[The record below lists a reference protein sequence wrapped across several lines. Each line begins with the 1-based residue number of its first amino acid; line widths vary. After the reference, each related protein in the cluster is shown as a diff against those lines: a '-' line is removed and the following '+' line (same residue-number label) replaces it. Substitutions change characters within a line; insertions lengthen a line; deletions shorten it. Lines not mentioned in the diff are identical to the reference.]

1 MLPTPPPKNAG
12 PVESAVDTIADYPG
26 RGLDETALAIPGGD
40 VSSEPGRGTA
50 AVQPRR
56 RHCGVMWTPD
66 SDRWFPP
73 DHRTSRR
80 PGSGGQRR
88 PVLPVWG
95 ASDRHR
101 RPIRSWWAGC
111 ILARDRADPFVEGRA
126 VPGSIE
132 PRPSWTVLQ
141 GRCARQTMGP
151 VLIMAGGGDGTPP
164 DYDQLERWTR
174 VGYER
179 GMRSIKGER

>member
-1 MLPTPPPKNAG
+1 
-12 PVESAVDTIADYPG
+12 
-26 RGLDETALAIPGGD
+26 
-40 VSSEPGRGTA
+40 
-50 AVQPRR
+50 
-56 RHCGVMWTPD
+56 
-66 SDRWFPP
+66 
-73 DHRTSRR
+73 
-80 PGSGGQRR
+80 
-88 PVLPVWG
+88 
-95 ASDRHR
+95 
-101 RPIRSWWAGC
+101 
-111 ILARDRADPFVEGRA
+111 